1 MLRKAS
7 GAASRRQLRW
17 LPPAQIAWRTTET
30 LPVAISRLLAR
41 PGDLVQAQGYVLA
54 TLLVLLTVSAIAA
67 VDGLRPDRLAI

>member
-1 MLRKAS
+1 VRVLGEFGAS
-7 GAASRRQLRW
+7 SFLTR
-17 LPPAQIAWRTTET
+17 RTTET